1 MLRTFFEPVMLNQML
16 NGLLLMFIGIFFWA
30 WLVDYGVP
38 ANILLGIG
46 ALTLVFD
53 IRDYSRKPRP
63 RSLLIGGIVLPMWP
77 LLRFWTR

>member
-1 MLRTFFEPVMLNQML
+1 
-16 NGLLLMFIGIFFWA
+16 LLLMFIGIFFWA

-53 IRDYSRKPRP
+53 IRDYSRNPRP
-63 RSLLIGGIVLPMWP
+63 RSLLIGGIILPMWP
-77 LLRFWTR
+77 LLRFWAR